1 MTQQGLEPKPLDL
14 LQLSHATRPL
24 DDLKA
29 RAVFFVAVVF
39 VFCAMINLT
48 DRKLSGFE

>member
-29 RAVFFVAVVF
+29 RAVFFLLLFF
-39 VFCAMINLT
+39 VQ
-48 DRKLSGFE
+48 